1 MMIFYCL
8 TLIDLVG
15 RLAIMISLNFR
26 PFFAMEILVISVVC
40 LELALF
46 VGASNAWILT
56 SLTIDLKTLKCQS
69 KKELGK
75 VKNLSLIYTIFLC
88 LWTACLVASA
98 IIFLFVDKYE
108 YIMLMETIMFSVQAM
123 GLLIINA
130 DLHKTLSSIFGQ
142 A

>member
-1 MMIFYCL
+1 MMIFYFL

-15 RLAIMISLNFR
+15 RFSIMVSLIFR

-69 KKELGK
+69 QSELNK
-75 VKNLSLIYTIFLC
+75 VRKLSTIYSIC
-88 LWTACLVASA
+88 LYVWMAFLVASVVA
-98 IIFLFVDKYE
+98 FIILDSYE
-108 YIMLMETIMFSVQAM
+108 IVMLMESVLFTVQAI

-130 DLHKTLSSIFGQ
+130 DLHMTLSGIFKP

>member
-1 MMIFYCL
+1 MMIFYII

-15 RLAIMISLNFR
+15 RFSIMVSLIFR

-40 LELALF
+40 LELTLF

-69 KKELGK
+69 KSELQK
-75 VKNLSLIYTIFLC
+75 VRKLNIIYSTCLYIWMAFL
-88 LWTACLVASA
+88 LASVVAFILLDS
-98 IIFLFVDKYE
+98 YE
-108 YIMLMETIMFSVQAM
+108 TTMLMESVLFTVQAL

-130 DLHKTLSSIFGQ
+130 DLHMTLSGIFKP